1 MTDAVVFDEGFI
13 KALREAENIVFFT
26 GAGASAESGVPT
38 FRAGTDSLWV
48 DFDPDVYGTLDGFL
62 NNPKKVWQWY
72 KDQRQTMEALHPNI
86 AHDVIARWQ
95 EKAPRV
101 TVITQNIDNFHQDAG
116 SDHVIEL
123 HGNIHHFRCL
133 NDHPVVSAS
142 VNGAEEPPLCEI
154 CGSLVR
160 PDVVWFNEPLP
171 QEAFDHAEMFSR
183 ESSVFI
189 AVGCSMEVQP
199 AAFLPAFAAS
209 GGAYLVQINPEASI
223 FDKYAN
229 TLRGKAG
236 EVLPQLWQAV
246 WGESFN

>member
-1 MTDAVVFDEGFI
+1 MTDSIAFDMGLI
-13 KALREAENIVFFT
+13 NALREAENVVFFT

-38 FRAGTDSLWV
+38 FRAGMDSLWV
-48 DFDPDVYGTLDGFL
+48 DFDADVYGTLDGFL
-62 NNPKKVWQWY
+62 NSPKKVWQWY
-72 KDQRQTMEALHPNI
+72 KEQRQNMANLQPNI

-95 EKAPRV
+95 EKTPNV
-101 TVITQNIDNFHQDAG
+101 VVITQNIDNFHQDAG
-116 SDHVIEL
+116 SDLVIEL
-123 HGNIHHFRCL
+123 HGNIHHFKCL
-133 NDHPVVSAS
+133 NNHPVESTS
-142 VNGAEEPPLCEI
+142 VDSFDAPPLCEI

-189 AVGCSMEVQP
+189 AIGCSMEVHP

-209 GGAYLVQINPEASI
+209 GGAYLVQINPEASV
-223 FDKYAN
+223 FDKYAH

-246 WGESFN
+246 WGESFS